1 MVQDYSP
8 PDSEDETLY
17 TVFAVDDKTFKNIPS
32 ERYAI
37 VPQAMPSIDA
47 ILRWVKMDLP
57 AIEGNPVQR
66 LVIALKDFMSR
77 YCEHVPPLPMV
88 SVLLCCSAL
97 FQRETFTNVQL

>member
-17 TVFAVDDKTFKNIPS
+17 TVFAVDDKTFENIPS

-37 VPQAMPSIDA
+37 VPQAMPSMEA
-47 ILRWVKMDLP
+47 ILNWVKMDLP
-57 AIEGNPVQR
+57 AIERNPVQR
-66 LVIALKDFMSR
+66 LIIALKDFMSR

-88 SVLLCCSAL
+88 SVLPRWSAP
-97 FQRETFTNVQL
+97 FQQGHFH